1 MVIHRFWNNCDC
13 GGAVWGEV
21 TEAEVTSEVFPR
33 LSDDAVAESKRFAK
47 RTGHPATRPDR
58 TCCVLVVTDRSC
70 LRPFEV
76 HSPFHQ

>member
-47 RTGHPATRPDR
+47 RTGHPATRP
-58 TCCVLVVTDRSC
+58 
-70 LRPFEV
+70 
-76 HSPFHQ
+76 